1 MGLIYEEVI
10 FPMSNPFTLSFGKE
24 PTEFISRLSQ
34 TAEILD
40 DFSSLNPASQ
50 VYMITG
56 VRGSGKTVMLTMI
69 KKELEKNKEWIVVE
83 LSPVRDMLK
92 SLAAKLY
99 EQPALHRLFMKA
111 SLDLTKL
118 GIGVSIR
125 KTVPVEDI
133 ETALGRMLR
142 EIQKSGRRVLITVD
156 ESLSNQYVCEFASI
170 FQILLREDYPVYLLM
185 TGLYEN
191 IYELQNEEGLTF
203 LYRAPKITLD
213 ALSINA
219 IRDKYQKIFRI
230 NEDDAL
236 KMANLTMGYP
246 FAFQVLGYLG
256 WKKKGVPVE
265 DLLPEYDQYLEEYV
279 YSKIWSELSA
289 KDQKVLL
296 TMALLVKGLPEG
308 TAVKNASIRKEIGMS
323 SAEMSVYRGRLIRK
337 GIIAESGYG
346 QLAFCLP
353 RFAKV
358 IRGWNKDNMDQE
370 FYVCSY
376 DDLIISESRDL
387 SEEQKKR
394 LLDYVRGLREMEE

>member
-1 MGLIYEEVI
+1 
-10 FPMSNPFTLSFGKE
+10 MSNPFTISFGKE
-24 PTEFISRLSQ
+24 PTEYISRLSQ

-40 DFSSLNPASQ
+40 EFLSLNPASQ

-56 VRGSGKTVMLTMI
+56 VRGSGKTVMLTMV
-69 KKELEKNKEWIVVE
+69 KKELKKNKDWIVVE

-99 EQPALHRLFMKA
+99 EQPELNKLFLKA

-142 EIQKSGRRVLITVD
+142 EIQKSGRKVLITVD
-156 ESLSNQYVCEFASI
+156 ESLSNQYVREFASI

-191 IYELQNEEGLTF
+191 FYELQNEEGLTF

-219 IRDKYQKIFRI
+219 IRDRYQKVFQI
-230 NEDDAL
+230 NEDDAM
-236 KMANLTMGYP
+236 KMAKLTMGYP
-246 FAFQVLGYLG
+246 FAFQVLGYLC
-256 WKKKGVPVE
+256 WKKRNVPLE
-265 DLLPEYDQYLEEYV
+265 EILPEYDQYLEEYV
-279 YSKIWSELSA
+279 YAKIWSELSA

-296 TMALLVKGLPEG
+296 AMARLVKGLPEG
-308 TAVKNASIRKEIGMS
+308 AAIKNVSIREEIGMS
-323 SAEMSVYRGRLIRK
+323 SAEMSVYRGRLIHK
-337 GIIAESGYG
+337 GIIADSGYG
-346 QLAFCLP
+346 QFAFRLP

-358 IRGWNKDNMDQE
+358 IRGWNNMDQE
-370 FYVCSY
+370 ILLRDY
-376 DDLIISESRDL
+376 DDLITSESRDL

-394 LLDYVRGLREMEE
+394 LLAYVRRLRNMEE